1 MTTMVESTGSVKVK
15 VVTSAGT
22 GNIKAGGSN
31 GLIAIPN
38 FTGGDLPENVVI
50 VGLRRTSISK
60 VRDIAGRRRVV
71 LLDISGIP
79 VKKAEEAAQEG
90 ARWGLPVY
98 WEVPQN
104 LAHIKSGRLDGLM
117 SVLDITPNV
126 LVGLL
131 PDPDWLR
138 EAIPELA
145 VGWDKV
151 GVRVGYFA
159 DTDTLNTLA
168 EIGWGNPA
176 TFIMATQ
183 DMINQVIG

>member
-1 MTTMVESTGSVKVK
+1 MTTMIESTGGVKVK

-22 GNIKAGGSN
+22 GNLKAGGS
-31 GLIAIPN
+31 GLIAIPYY
-38 FTGGDLPENVVI
+38 TGGDIGGNVVM

-60 VRDIAGRRRVV
+60 VRDIAGRRKV
-71 LLDISGIP
+71 LDISGIP
-79 VKKAEEAAQEG
+79 IKKAEEAAQEG

-104 LAHIKSGRLDGLM
+104 LTHIKSGRFDGLM
-117 SVLDITPNV
+117 SILDIVPNG

-151 GVRVGYFA
+151 GVRVGRVV
-159 DTDTLNTLA
+159 DSDTLNTLA
-168 EIGWGNPA
+168 EIGWGNPSR
-176 TFIMATQ
+176 FITNTI
-183 DMINQVIG
+183 DVINQAIG